1 PSMLKEMSN
10 FGTESCCCLNA
21 FYSQEEVRIH
31 EFLILFNFQLEQ
43 QTRSREIDKELQKER
58 RRFKRQVKLL
68 LLGAGES
75 GKSTFLKQMRIIHGF
90 RFDQEELNEYKL
102 TIYRNIVLGMKVLL
116 DARNKLFIPWGDEQH
131 DSCGNHVMKFSISMP
146 LETED
151 FLEYSPSVKE
161 LWKDPGIKEAYR
173 RRSEFQLDYVPTDR
187 DILHARKATK
197 TITEFTIPIN
207 NVPFLFVDVGGQ
219 RTQRQKWFQ
228 CFESVTS
235 IIFLASSSEFDQK
248 LLEDRTTNRL
258 EESLNIF
265 STIANNRSFRDVS
278 IILFLNKT
286 DLLIQKVRARQ
297 SNIAHYFTDFVG
309 NPHDER
315 DVQQFILQ
323 KFVEQRRQ
331 ETSAR
336 RPLFHHFTTAVD
348 TENIKVVFNSVKD
361 TILQKNL
368 EVLMLQ

>member
-1 PSMLKEMSN
+1 
-10 FGTESCCCLNA
+10 
-21 FYSQEEVRIH
+21 
-31 EFLILFNFQLEQ
+31 
-43 QTRSREIDKELQKER
+43 
-58 RRFKRQVKLL
+58 
-68 LLGAGES
+68 
-75 GKSTFLKQMRIIHGF
+75 MRIIHGF

-173 RRSEFQLDYVPTDR
+173 RRSEFQLVSILYLSQMIHNNMHISSLQIHNNMNISSLHDVPNVMDYVPTDR

-258 EESLNIF
+258 EESLTIF